1 MCFLRVFII
10 GLTWSVQGTTKYPVE
25 NEYSSFLAAHG
36 GSSNAY
42 TGTENT
48 NYYFDVAADHLEG
61 ALDRFAQ
68 FFISPL
74 FDDSCTERELQ
85 AVDSENKK
93 NLQQDAWR
101 LYQLDKD
108 TSHPG
113 HAYTKFG
120 TGNIE
125 TLKTGPESRGLNI
138 RDVLLD
144 FHSKYYSANVMKLVI
159 IGKESL
165 DILESWA
172 VSMFSPI
179 LNKDV
184 PIPDFPGHPLTA
196 DELLVSSFLSRC
208 LFFTHNSSQKITIAK
223 PIKDMKDVE
232 LVFPFPDLGN
242 QYKANVR
249 YFLQLSQVAQFLM
262 YASRRDIC
270 HI

>member
-1 MCFLRVFII
+1 MFLDVCSFYVC
-10 GLTWSVQGTTKYPVE
+10 LTLLVQGTTKYPVE

-48 NYYFDVAADHLEG
+48 NYYFHVAADHLEG

-68 FFISPL
+68 FFIAPL

-113 HAYTKFG
+113 HPYKKFG

-125 TLKTGPESRGLNI
+125 TLKTRPEAQGLNI
-138 RDVLLD
+138 RDVLLE
-144 FHSKYYSANVMKLVI
+144 FHKKYYSANVMKLVI
-159 IGKESL
+159 LGKEPL
-165 DILESWA
+165 EVLESWA
-172 VSMFSPI
+172 VTMFSPI
-179 LNKDV
+179 VNKDV
-184 PIPDFPGHPLTA
+184 PVPEFPGHPLTV
-196 DELLVSSFLSRC
+196 DELLVSLSLPIPWRVP
-208 LFFTHNSSQKITIAK
+208 QYITLLRK
-223 PIKDMKDVE
+223 
-232 LVFPFPDLGN
+232 
-242 QYKANVR
+242 
-249 YFLQLSQVAQFLM
+249 
-262 YASRRDIC
+262 
-270 HI
+270 